1 MLKESVSPHDKYQ
14 FEIKQFLSLPPDV
27 TSKKYSTETYLFIP
41 ASLNINQNT
50 LNRKE
55 FFRRLKN
62 YIRFRIPWI
71 PLKKIAAPKG
81 PLAVLENCAQ
91 DTTFSWTRPEA
102 SSSIF
107 ENRIKILCLTCKRA
121 MRSTALRTHSS
132 PPGQVAAVS
141 REYLIHCRHILQCY
155 RHLSRRPSKADLPT
169 SPAFALGDEYLSI
182 VTATYAFQLIA
193 RLEFFPYDQ
202 QCVAQKEALL
212 EFIRK
217 EIHYRQNTLQT
228 VVPEINSDNEVFV
241 FRWSM
246 LKKYMSSALFL
257 DIKESRDNLFWQQ
270 VTYGMAAA
278 LAMIFATAV
287 AFIWQDHYGSLSMPL
302 FTALVIGYVFKD
314 RMKDYLK
321 DRMASGIR
329 RFLSDRKRTIYFNF
343 TSPIGSCKETFSFV
357 RESSLPPAVR
367 TLRDSIHMVDV
378 SNAFS
383 KETII
388 RYRKEIRIDKK
399 ARNMAG
405 IGLQG
410 GIVDITRMGVHEFLR
425 YMDNPKEPLY
435 ALAGNGYQHVTGNKV
450 YHVNMIRRQETAEGT
465 SCRRYRIVLDQKG
478 IKRIEQVR
486 ANSFPQHKEQ
496 ADGQAKHTP

>member
-14 FEIKQFLSLPPDV
+14 FEIKQFLSVPPED
-27 TSKKYSTETYLFIP
+27 TNKKYSTETYLFIP
-41 ASLNINQNT
+41 DPLNINPRT

-71 PLKKIAAPKG
+71 PLKKISAPQG
-81 PLAVLENCAQ
+81 PLAALETCAQ
-91 DTTFSWTRPEA
+91 DTTFSRTRPDT

-121 MRSTALRTHSS
+121 MQSTTLRTKSS
-132 PPGQVAAVS
+132 PPGQVTS
-141 REYLIHCRHILQCY
+141 TSKEYLTHCRHILQRY
-155 RHLSRRPSKADLPT
+155 RDLNKRSPRADLPT
-169 SPAFALGDEYLSI
+169 SPAYALGDEFLSI
-182 VTATYAFQLIA
+182 VATTYAFQLIE

-202 QCVAQKEALL
+202 KCVHQSETLL

-217 EIHYRQNTLQT
+217 EIHYRQNTLHT
-228 VVPEINSDNEVFV
+228 VVPEINSDNELFV

-257 DIKESRDNLFWQQ
+257 DIQESRDNLFWQQ

-278 LAMIFATAV
+278 LAMIFATAI

-321 DRMASGIR
+321 ARMASGVR
-329 RFLSDRKRTIYFNF
+329 RFLSDRKRTIYHNF

-357 RESSLPPAVR
+357 RESTLPDAVR
-367 TLRDSIHMVDV
+367 TLRDSVHMVDV

-388 RYRKEIRIDKK
+388 RYQKEIRIDKK
-399 ARNMAG
+399 AGHIADIN
-405 IGLQG
+405 LKG

-425 YMDNPKEPLY
+425 YMDNPKESLY
-435 ALAGNGYQHVTGNKV
+435 ALSGQGYQQVSGNKV
-450 YHVNMIRRQETAEGT
+450 YHVNMIRRQETAGEI
-465 SCRRYRIVLDQKG
+465 SYRRYRIVLDQKG
-478 IKRIEQVR
+478 IKRIERVR
-486 ANSFPQHKEQ
+486 ETTAP
-496 ADGQAKHTP
+496 